1 MRTGDGKK
9 RATSF
14 WIRKFTLNVLKKK
27 YISHINRLKA
37 SCLGWISYGV
47 NIFLPKAMRFFW
59 SGKNCIGKVKMG
71 GGRLLSRL
79 YHVRLMRRY
88 GIHIT
93 EGTEI
98 GIGLRI
104 AHPSSIIVTKCKIG
118 KNFTIYQNCTI
129 GQKFYG
135 SGQFPVI
142 GDNVTMYAGS
152 NVIGKIKIGDGA
164 VIGAGATVVDD
175 VPDNAIMVGEKGRV
189 KV

>member
-1 MRTGDGKK
+1 MDKKIYLECLEKEIYQPYKSAKGKLSWLDK
-9 RATSF
+9 L
-14 WIRKFTLNVLKKK
+14 WCK
-27 YISHINRLKA
+27 YISPESNA
-37 SCLGWISYGV
+37 V
-47 NIFLPKAMRFFW
+47 FLVRKKLYW
-59 SGKNCIGKVKMG
+59 ESKNG